1 VACGRLHGGPDSNL
15 RAMLGSIGRMTHES
29 NSVATALRCP
39 KCDAPMRMYERNGVH
54 VDRCTECG
62 GIFLD
67 RGELDR
73 LITAESSY
81 YEPADDRRQDD
92 RRRDRRDDRDDD
104 DGPGGF
110 LSGLFDLGG

>member
-1 VACGRLHGGPDSNL
+1 MVA
-15 RAMLGSIGRMTHES
+15 MTNEPMTA
-29 NSVATALRCP
+29 ATALRCP

-81 YEPADDRRQDD
+81 YEQPDDRSSLD
-92 RRRDRRDDRDDD
+92 RRRNRRDDDDD

-110 LSGLFDLGG
+110 LGNLFDLGG

>member
-1 VACGRLHGGPDSNL
+1 
-15 RAMLGSIGRMTHES
+15 MTNES
-29 NSVATALRCP
+29 MTAATALRCP

-54 VDRCTECG
+54 VDRCTDCG

-81 YEPADDRRQDD
+81 YEPGEDRDSND
-92 RRRDRRDDRDDD
+92 GRRNRRDDRNRSDDDD

-110 LSGLFDLGG
+110 LSHRMR

>member
-1 VACGRLHGGPDSNL
+1 MG
-15 RAMLGSIGRMTHES
+15 AMMNEPMS
-29 NSVATALRCP
+29 AAAALRCP

-62 GIFLD
+62 GVFLD

-81 YEPADDRRQDD
+81 YGPRDDRFARDD
-92 RRRDRRDDRDDD
+92 RGRNRRDDRDDD

-110 LSGLFDLGG
+110 LSNLFDLG

>member
-1 VACGRLHGGPDSNL
+1 
-15 RAMLGSIGRMTHES
+15 MTNES
-29 NSVATALRCP
+29 NSAATALRCP

-62 GIFLD
+62 GVFLD

-73 LITAESSY
+73 LLAAESTY
-81 YEPADDRRQDD
+81 YEPRDDRASS
-92 RRRDRRDDRDDD
+92 RRGGNRRDDRDRSDNRDD

-110 LSGLFDLGG
+110 LSNLFDLG

>member
-1 VACGRLHGGPDSNL
+1 
-15 RAMLGSIGRMTHES
+15 MTNES
-29 NSVATALRCP
+29 MSAATSLRCP

-81 YEPADDRRQDD
+81 YGGGGDRYPDDRD
-92 RRRDRRDDRDDD
+92 RDRYRRDDRDRWRDRDD
-104 DGPGGF
+104 DDRGGF
-110 LSGLFDLGG
+110 LGNLLDFG

>member
-1 VACGRLHGGPDSNL
+1 
-15 RAMLGSIGRMTHES
+15 MTHEAAFA
-29 NSVATALRCP
+29 ATALRCP

-54 VDRCTECG
+54 VDRCTDCG

-73 LITAESSY
+73 LITAESTY
-81 YEPADDRRQDD
+81 YESSDDRRQDD
-92 RRRDRRDDRDDD
+92 RREDDRRRDRRNDRDDDD

-110 LSGLFDLGG
+110 LGSLFDLGG

>member
-1 VACGRLHGGPDSNL
+1 MSA
-15 RAMLGSIGRMTHES
+15 
-29 NSVATALRCP
+29 ATALRCP
-39 KCDAPMRMYERNGVH
+39 KCDAPMRMYERNGIH
-54 VDRCTECG
+54 VDRCTDCG

-73 LITAESSY
+73 LITAESGY
-81 YEPADDRRQDD
+81 YGSADDRYADD
-92 RRRDRRDDRDDD
+92 RRRDRNRRDDRDDDD

>member
-1 VACGRLHGGPDSNL
+1 
-15 RAMLGSIGRMTHES
+15 MTYE
-29 NSVATALRCP
+29 ATSAATVLRCP

-54 VDRCTECG
+54 VDRCTDCG

-81 YEPADDRRQDD
+81 YAAGDDRIAND
-92 RRRDRRDDRDDD
+92 RGRTRRDDRDDDD

-110 LSGLFDLGG
+110 LNSLFDLG

>member
-1 VACGRLHGGPDSNL
+1 MTNE
-15 RAMLGSIGRMTHES
+15 AMSA
-29 NSVATALRCP
+29 ATALRCP

-62 GIFLD
+62 GVFLD

-73 LITAESSY
+73 LITAESIY
-81 YEPADDRRQDD
+81 YAPDADRSWNERG
-92 RRRDRRDDRDDD
+92 RGRNRRDDRGDD

-110 LSGLFDLGG
+110 LGNLFDLGG

>member
-1 VACGRLHGGPDSNL
+1 
-15 RAMLGSIGRMTHES
+15 MTTQS
-29 NSVATALRCP
+29 TSAATALRCP
-39 KCDAPMRMYERNGVH
+39 KCDAPMRMYERSGVH

-73 LITAESSY
+73 LVTAESAY
-81 YEPADDRRQDD
+81 YEPADDRFTSDRPRSRRDD
-92 RRRDRRDDRDDD
+92 RRRDDGDD

-110 LSGLFDLGG
+110 LSNLFDLG

>member
-1 VACGRLHGGPDSNL
+1 MTNE
-15 RAMLGSIGRMTHES
+15 AMSA
-29 NSVATALRCP
+29 ATALRCP
-39 KCDAPMRMYERNGVH
+39 KCDASMRMYERNGVH

-81 YEPADDRRQDD
+81 YGPADDRRQDD
-92 RRRDRRDDRDDD
+92 RRRDRRDDRGRDDDD

-110 LSGLFDLGG
+110 LSNLFDLGG